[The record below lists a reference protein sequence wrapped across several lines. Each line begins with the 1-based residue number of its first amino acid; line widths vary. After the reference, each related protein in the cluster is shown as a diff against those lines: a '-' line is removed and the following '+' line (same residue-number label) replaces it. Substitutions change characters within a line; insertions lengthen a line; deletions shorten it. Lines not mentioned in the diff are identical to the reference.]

1 MADVKSVMLTML
13 HGDFKKLYGFVCEIG
28 NAEVA
33 ALIDECTVFPD
44 ETCPNIL
51 HVFWDAWTDGGE
63 GERFVED
70 FIRDRSHHI
79 AYVMDDNTVVERTAR
94 VAKDGVNIGSRVL
107 NTCILNSVIP
117 IVAPA
122 TYAEDTYGGIDWNTP
137 VSASDAYDEP
147 VYRYGVDDL
156 NRG

>member
-44 ETCPNIL
+44 ETCPNVL
-51 HVFWDAWTDGGE
+51 HVFWDAWTDGDE

-70 FIRDRSHHI
+70 SSAIVPTTSPTLWTTTPLLSVRQ
-79 AYVMDDNTVVERTAR
+79 
-94 VAKDGVNIGSRVL
+94 GSRKMVL
-107 NTCILNSVIP
+107 ISEVVC
-117 IVAPA
+117 
-122 TYAEDTYGGIDWNTP
+122 
-137 VSASDAYDEP
+137 
-147 VYRYGVDDL
+147 
-156 NRG
+156 